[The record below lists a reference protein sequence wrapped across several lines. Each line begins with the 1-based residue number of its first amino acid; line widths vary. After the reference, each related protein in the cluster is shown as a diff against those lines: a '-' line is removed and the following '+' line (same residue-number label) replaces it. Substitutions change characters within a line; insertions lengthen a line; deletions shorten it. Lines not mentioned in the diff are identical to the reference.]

1 MSRDT
6 RLRRFVSSC
15 RVFYYFCMVKA
26 YSVRGNTHKKNMNK
40 QCAAYIGG
48 CFAQSRRIT
57 IGLSDGG
64 ISIWNIL
71 FNPITKSFQFQNS
84 LAFRALVR
92 ALILLIS
99 PAFLAAQEN
108 ASFELQPAVS
118 YHIQGEFDTLKLP
131 ALQWI
136 IEEGEQPLSYEK
148 LLAGELADAQVLDLK
163 AGPIFR
169 IKAHRGYWFKIR
181 LTAAAKPDAFGL
193 TFYRNGDCW
202 PYEPTFKY
210 LQTFSVGQDGKTL
223 IGHSGTASPA
233 SERDYPRHLLPSM
246 IKGNIGTGETLE
258 IWCRVT
264 MAEPCNLKVDMELV
278 REKIILSPPFM
289 SPKVVGENIFM
300 GACAAL
306 LFLATLLLIWVK
318 KPVYLW
324 FFIFQ
329 LAVLLNGVFTF
340 HLNEV
345 YNLLF
350 PENPRGVNFFMLV
363 ASIFQVTS
371 LLQLGRVYV
380 GSKQRFPKAHFI
392 LGTTI
397 FFYILTFI
405 FGTISRFLLEAPD
418 GIWFQVRAIFTAV
431 VYVTNILGVLLFLLT
446 RDKLALFFCLAAA
459 MPVVNLTYRIYEL
472 TFLEIP
478 RNSGSNLF
486 YASGMVLAMA
496 FALAYRFRLEIK
508 EKEAALKDKVNAEM
522 EKTEQQLRVD
532 MAAQEAQRL
541 SELDKMKSNFFA
553 NVTHELRTPLT
564 LILGPLDNILKS
576 KNLDNREF
584 TQLKLMQQNGQDL
597 LRLTNEILDL
607 SKLEANKLTLNEVP
621 VTLYP
626 YLKRVVSM
634 FETYAQK
641 KGINLSFEYRAE
653 AQLQVNLDE
662 NKFEKIINNL
672 LSNAFKFTPKNGSV
686 SVKLEDI
693 GHSLQLEVADTG
705 RGIHEDD
712 LPHIFNRFYQSSK
725 PNADEGGTGIGLA
738 LVQEFA
744 RLFGGSVRVESKEG
758 FGSTFTVVFPKKQV
772 MRPLGDSEALE
783 IKNLQTA
790 ALEKAKGHA
799 QPAENGK
806 VEQLFIPSQSTI
818 LVVEDNYQ
826 IREYIESLLQASYRV
841 FTAENGQEAL
851 DWLDKSAAA
860 GHFPDLIISDVMMP
874 IMDGFQLLSAL
885 KTAEQYR
892 AIPVIMLTAKAE
904 LDDKLRALR
913 IGVDAYLIKP
923 FVEEEL
929 LARVGSLLKNALAR
943 RQYAAAPEEPEPDSA
958 AVQEP
963 TDAAP
968 IGQADLDWLAE
979 LESVVLQKLP
989 DCDFNL
995 DALGNAIFM
1004 STRQI
1009 RRRLKLLTG
1018 LSFSE
1023 YLNEARFREARRL
1036 LEAKEVDSVKR
1047 LASEVGMR
1055 DVKYFS
1061 QQFKLHFGKGP
1072 SEYL

>member
-1 MSRDT
+1 
-6 RLRRFVSSC
+6 
-15 RVFYYFCMVKA
+15 
-26 YSVRGNTHKKNMNK
+26 MNK
-40 QCAAYIGG
+40 QCAAYIGSS
-48 CFAQSRRIT
+48 FAHCLRKKSR
-57 IGLSDGG
+57 LSKGG
-64 ISIWNIL
+64 ISIWNKH
-71 FNPITKSFQFQNS
+71 FNPIIKSFQFQYCPI
-84 LAFRALVR
+84 FRASARTL
-92 ALILLIS
+92 LLLIF
-99 PAFLAAQEN
+99 PVFLAAQK
-108 ASFELQPAVS
+108 ELPPAVV

-136 IEEGEQPLSYEK
+136 LEEGEQPLSYEQVQ
-148 LLAGELADAQVLDLK
+148 AGKLADAQLLDLK
-163 AGPIFR
+163 ASPIFR
-169 IKAHRGYWFKIR
+169 IKAHRSYWFKIR

-193 TFYRNGDCW
+193 TLYRNGDCW
-202 PYEPTFKY
+202 PYEPTFKEV
-210 LQTFSVGQDGKTL
+210 QTFSVGQDGKTL
-223 IGHSGTASPA
+223 VGHSGTASPA
-233 SERDYPRHLLPSM
+233 SERDYPKHLLPSM
-246 IKGNIGTGETLE
+246 IKGNIGAGETLD

-264 MAEPCNLKVDMELV
+264 MAEPCNLKVDIELV
-278 REKIILSPPFM
+278 REKIILSPPFI
-289 SPKVVGENIFM
+289 SPKMVGENIFM

-329 LAVLLNGVFTF
+329 SAVLLNGVFTF
-340 HLNEV
+340 HQNEI

-350 PENPRGVNFFMLV
+350 PENPRGVMFFMLV
-363 ASIFQVTS
+363 AVIFQTIA

-380 GSKQRFPKAHFI
+380 GSKQRFRKAHFVI
-392 LGTTI
+392 GTTI
-397 FFYILTFI
+397 LFYLLSFI

-418 GIWFQVRAIFTAV
+418 GIWFQVRAIFTV
-431 VYVTNILGVLLFLLT
+431 VMYVTNILAVLLFLLT
-446 RDKLALFFCLAAA
+446 KDKLALFFCIGAA
-459 MPVVNLTYRIYEL
+459 MPLVNLTYRIYEL

-508 EKEAALKDKVNAEM
+508 EKEAALKDNVNAEL

-541 SELDKMKSNFFA
+541 SELDRMKSNFFA

-662 NKFEKIINNL
+662 SKFEKIINNL
-672 LSNAFKFTPKNGSV
+672 LSNSFKFTPKGGSV

-693 GHSLQLEVADTG
+693 GHSLQLEVSDTG
-705 RGIHEDD
+705 RGIHEED

-738 LVQEFA
+738 LVQEYA
-744 RLFGGSVRVESKEG
+744 RLFGGSVKVESKEG
-758 FGSTFTVVFPKKQV
+758 FGSMFTVVFPKKQV
-772 MRPLGDSEALE
+772 MRPLGDNESLE
-783 IKNLQTA
+783 IKNLQIA

-799 QPAENGK
+799 QSAENGK
-806 VEQLFIPSQSTI
+806 VEQLFAPSQSTI

-826 IREYIESLLQASYRV
+826 IRDYIESLLQESYRV
-841 FTAENGQEAL
+841 FTAENGQDAL
-851 DWLDKSAAA
+851 DWLDKSATK

-874 IMDGFQLLSAL
+874 IMDGFQLLTAL

-892 AIPVIMLTAKAE
+892 TTPVIMLTAKAE

-929 LARVGSLLKNALAR
+929 LARVGNLLKNALAR
-943 RQYAAAPEEPEPDSA
+943 RQYAAAPEEPDGA
-958 AVQEP
+958 AAQEP
-963 TDAAP
+963 AEAAP
-968 IGQADLDWLAE
+968 ISQADLDWLAE
-979 LESVVLQKLP
+979 VESVVLKKLP
-989 DCDFNL
+989 DYDFNL

-1072 SEYL
+1072 SEYLQ

>member
-1 MSRDT
+1 MTTLSKYGQTQASTFSIGLTIAIQT
-6 RLRRFVSSC
+6 RLIGRFHSPNQYPCLSFFGATLLLLLLFFPC
-15 RVFYYFCMVKA
+15 L
-26 YSVRGNTHKKNMNK
+26 SN
-40 QCAAYIGG
+40 
-48 CFAQSRRIT
+48 AQT
-57 IGLSDGG
+57 DTTG
-64 ISIWNIL
+64 
-71 FNPITKSFQFQNS
+71 
-84 LAFRALVR
+84 ALT
-92 ALILLIS
+92 
-99 PAFLAAQEN
+99 
-108 ASFELQPAVS
+108 PAVT

-136 IEEGEQPLSYEK
+136 LEEGEQPLSYEQVQ
-148 LLAGELADAQVLDLK
+148 AGKLADAQLLDLK
-163 AGPIFR
+163 ASPIFP

-181 LTAAAKPDAFGL
+181 LTASAKPDAFGL
-193 TFYRNGDCW
+193 TLYRNGDCW
-202 PYEPTFKY
+202 PYEPTFKDV
-210 LQTFSVGQDGKTL
+210 QTFSVGQDGKTL
-223 IGHSGTASPA
+223 VGHSGTASPA
-233 SERDYPRHLLPSM
+233 SKRDYPKHFLPSM
-246 IKGNIGTGETLE
+246 IKGNIGAGETLD

-264 MAEPCNLKVDMELV
+264 MAEPCNLKVDVELV
-278 REKIILSPPFM
+278 WEKIILSPPFI

-329 LAVLLNGVFTF
+329 LAVLLNGGFTF
-340 HLNEV
+340 YRNEI

-350 PENPRGVNFFMLV
+350 PENPRGVSFFMLF
-363 ASIFQVTS
+363 ASILQVTS
-371 LLQLGRVYV
+371 FLQLGRVYV
-380 GSKQRFPKAHFI
+380 GTKQRFRKADFL

-397 FFYILTFI
+397 LLYALLFI

-431 VYVTNILGVLLFLLT
+431 VYAMNILCFFIFLFT

-459 MPVVNLTYRIYEL
+459 MPLVNLTYRTYEL
-472 TFLEIP
+472 TFLETP
-478 RNSGSNLF
+478 RNSGDNLI

-508 EKEAALKDKVNAEM
+508 EKEAALKDKVDAELD
-522 EKTEQQLRVD
+522 KTEQQLRMD

-541 SELDKMKSNFFA
+541 SELDRMKSNFFA

-653 AQLQVNLDE
+653 AQLQVNLDD
-662 NKFEKIINNL
+662 NKFEKIVNNL

-686 SVKLEDI
+686 TVKLEDI

-705 RGIHEDD
+705 RGIHPEDV
-712 LPHIFNRFYQSSK
+712 PHIFNRFYQSSK
-725 PNADEGGTGIGLA
+725 PHADEGGTGIGLA

-744 RLFGGSVRVESKEG
+744 KLFGGSVKVESELG
-758 FGSTFTVVFPKKQV
+758 VGSSFSVIFPKKQV
-772 MRPLGDSEALE
+772 MRPLGNNEALE
-783 IKNLQTA
+783 IKNLQMA
-790 ALEKAKGHA
+790 ELEKANGNYKGA
-799 QPAENGK
+799 SPLGENGHDAEKQHK
-806 VEQLFIPSQSTI
+806 VEQIFAPSHSTI

-826 IREYIESLLQASYRV
+826 IREYIESLLQESYRV

-851 DWLDKSAAA
+851 DWLGKSAAA

-874 IMDGFQLLSAL
+874 IMDGFQLLTAL
-885 KTAEQYR
+885 KTAEKYR
-892 AIPVIMLTAKAE
+892 SIPVVMLTAKAE
-904 LDDKLRALR
+904 LDDKLKALR
-913 IGVDAYLIKP
+913 IGVDAYLVKP

-929 LARVGSLLKNALAR
+929 LARVGNLLKNAQAR
-943 RQYAAAPEEPEPDSA
+943 RQYAAAPEELEVEPDGSEA
-958 AVQEP
+958 QAPDDDAILP
-963 TDAAP
+963 TAP
-968 IGQADLDWLAE
+968 ISQADLDWLAE
-979 LESVVLQKLP
+979 LESVVLKKLP
-989 DCDFNL
+989 DYDFNL

-1018 LSFSE
+1018 LSFSD

-1047 LASEVGMR
+1047 LAAEVGMR

-1072 SEYL
+1072 SEFLEGRGIAFPDH

>member
-1 MSRDT
+1 
-6 RLRRFVSSC
+6 
-15 RVFYYFCMVKA
+15 
-26 YSVRGNTHKKNMNK
+26 MNK
-40 QCAAYIGG
+40 QCAAYIGSS
-48 CFAQSRRIT
+48 FAHCLRKKSR
-57 IGLSDGG
+57 LSNGG
-64 ISIWNIL
+64 VSIWNKH
-71 FNPITKSFQFQNS
+71 FNPIITSFQIQYCPI
-84 LAFRALVR
+84 FRASARTL
-92 ALILLIS
+92 LLLII
-99 PAFLAAQEN
+99 PLFLAAQKN
-108 ASFELQPAVS
+108 TSFELPPAVS

-136 IEEGEQPLSYEK
+136 LEEGEQPLSYEQVQAGK
-148 LLAGELADAQVLDLK
+148 LAGAQLLDLK
-163 AGPIFR
+163 ASPLFP

-181 LTAAAKPDAFGL
+181 LTAAEKPDAFGL
-193 TFYRNGDCW
+193 TLYRNGDCW
-202 PYEPTFKY
+202 PYEPTFKDV
-210 LQTFSVGQDGKTL
+210 QTFSVGQDGKPL

-233 SERDYPRHLLPSM
+233 SKRDYPQHFLPSM
-246 IKGNIGTGETLE
+246 IKGNIGAGETLD

-264 MAEPCNLKVDMELV
+264 MAEPCNLQVDMELA
-278 REKIILSPPFM
+278 REKIILSPPFV
-289 SPKVVGENIFM
+289 SPKEVGENIFM

-329 LAVLLNGVFTF
+329 LAVLLTGVFTF
-340 HLNEV
+340 YLNEIF
-345 YNLLF
+345 NLLF
-350 PENPRGVNFFMLV
+350 PENPRGVIFFMLV
-363 ASIFQVTS
+363 ATIFQVTS
-371 LLQLGRVYV
+371 FLQLGRVYV
-380 GSKQRFPKAHFI
+380 GSKQRFPKAHFVFGITI
-392 LGTTI
+392 L
-397 FFYILTFI
+397 FYILTFI
-405 FGTISRFLLEAPD
+405 FGTISRFLLEAPN
-418 GIWFQVRAIFTAV
+418 GIWFQVRAIFTTV
-431 VYVTNILGVLLFLLT
+431 VYVTNILGVFLFLLT
-446 RDKLALFFCLAAA
+446 RDRLALFFCLGAA
-459 MPVVNLTYRIYEL
+459 MPLVNLTYRIYEL

-508 EKEAALKDKVNAEM
+508 EKEAALKDKVNAEL

-541 SELDKMKSNFFA
+541 SELDRMKSNFFA

-607 SKLEANKLTLNEVP
+607 SKLEANKLNLNEVP

-626 YLKRVVSM
+626 YLKRLVSM

-662 NKFEKIINNL
+662 SKFEKIVNNL

-693 GHSLQLEVADTG
+693 GHSLQLEVSDTG
-705 RGIHEDD
+705 RGIHEED

-738 LVQEFA
+738 LVQEYA
-744 RLFGGSVRVESKEG
+744 RLFGCSVKVESKEG
-758 FGSTFTVVFPKKQV
+758 FGSMFTVVFPKKQV
-772 MRPLGDSEALE
+772 MRPLGDSESLE
-783 IKNLQTA
+783 IKNLQIA
-790 ALEKAKGHA
+790 ELEKAKGHA
-799 QPAENGK
+799 QLAENGK
-806 VEQLFIPSQSTI
+806 VEQLFAPSQSTI

-826 IREYIESLLQASYRV
+826 IRDYIESLLQESYRV

-851 DWLDKSAAA
+851 DWLDKSAAE

-874 IMDGFQLLSAL
+874 IMDGFQLLTAL

-892 AIPVIMLTAKAE
+892 TIPVIMLTAKAE

-929 LARVGSLLKNALAR
+929 LARVGNLLKNALAR
-943 RQYAAAPEEPEPDSA
+943 RQYAAAQEEPDGA
-958 AVQEP
+958 AAQEP
-963 TDAAP
+963 ADAAP
-968 IGQADLDWLAE
+968 ISQADLDWLAE
-979 LESVVLQKLP
+979 VESVVLQKLP
-989 DCDFNL
+989 DYDFNL

-1036 LEAKEVDSVKR
+1036 LEDKEVDSVKR

-1072 SEYL
+1072 SEYLE

>member
-1 MSRDT
+1 MSTLSKYKQT
-6 RLRRFVSSC
+6 RNGLFMAVLVSSLKMASWSFIAETKL
-15 RVFYYFCMVKA
+15 VLKPTKMGSSWHFA
-26 YSVRGNTHKKNMNK
+26 YPRPMAFMAFFGLIPFFLRAQTNTT
-40 QCAAYIGG
+40 A
-48 CFAQSRRIT
+48 
-57 IGLSDGG
+57 
-64 ISIWNIL
+64 
-71 FNPITKSFQFQNS
+71 S
-84 LAFRALVR
+84 L
-92 ALILLIS
+92 S
-99 PAFLAAQEN
+99 PA
-108 ASFELQPAVS
+108 VT

-136 IEEGEQPLSYEK
+136 LEEGEQPLSYEQVQ
-148 LLAGELADAQVLDLK
+148 AGKLADAQLLDLK
-163 AGPIFR
+163 ASPLFP
-169 IKAHRGYWFKIR
+169 IKAHRGYWFNIR

-193 TFYRNGDCW
+193 TLYRNGDCW
-202 PYEPTFKY
+202 PYEPTFKEV
-210 LQTFSVGQDGKTL
+210 QTFSVGQDGKTL
-223 IGHSGTASPA
+223 VGHSGTASPA
-233 SERDYPRHLLPSM
+233 SKRDYPQHFLPSM
-246 IKGNIGTGETLE
+246 VKGNIGAGETLD

-264 MAEPCNLKVDMELV
+264 MAEPCNLQVDMELV
-278 REKIILSPPFM
+278 REKIILSPPFV
-289 SPKVVGENIFM
+289 SPKEVGENIFM
-300 GACAAL
+300 GACVAL

-329 LAVLLNGVFTF
+329 LAVLLTGVFTF
-340 HLNEV
+340 YLNEIF
-345 YNLLF
+345 NLLF
-350 PENPRGVNFFMLV
+350 PENPRGVIFFMLV
-363 ASIFQVTS
+363 ATIFQVTS
-371 LLQLGRVYV
+371 FLQLGRVYV
-380 GSKQRFPKAHFI
+380 GSKQRFPKAHFVFGITI
-392 LGTTI
+392 L
-397 FFYILTFI
+397 FYILTFI
-405 FGTISRFLLEAPD
+405 FGTISRFLLEAPN
-418 GIWFQVRAIFTAV
+418 GIWFQVRAIFTTV
-431 VYVTNILGVLLFLLT
+431 VYVTNILGVFLFLFT
-446 RDKLALFFCLAAA
+446 RDRLALFFCLGAA
-459 MPVVNLTYRIYEL
+459 MPLVNLTYRIYEL

-508 EKEAALKDKVNAEM
+508 EKEAALKDKVNAEL

-541 SELDKMKSNFFA
+541 SELDRMKSNFFA

-576 KNLDNREF
+576 KNLDNKEF

-662 NKFEKIINNL
+662 SKFEKIVNNL

-693 GHSLQLEVADTG
+693 GHSLLLEVADTG
-705 RGIHEDD
+705 RGIHPEDV
-712 LPHIFNRFYQSSK
+712 PHIFNRFYQSSK
-725 PNADEGGTGIGLA
+725 PHADEGGTGIGLA
-738 LVQEFA
+738 LVQEFTK
-744 RLFGGSVRVESKEG
+744 LFGGSVKVESEVG
-758 FGSTFTVVFPKKQV
+758 VGSSFTIVFPKKQV

-783 IKNLQTA
+783 IKNLQMA
-790 ALEKAKGHA
+790 ELEKANGNGHTV
-799 QPAENGK
+799 ENQK
-806 VEQLFIPSQSTI
+806 FEQRFAPSQSTI

-826 IREYIESLLQASYRV
+826 IREYLESLLQESYRV

-851 DWLDKSAAA
+851 DWLDKEATA

-874 IMDGFQLLSAL
+874 IMDGFQLLTAL

-892 AIPVIMLTAKAE
+892 SIPVVMLTAKAE
-904 LDDKLRALR
+904 LDDKLKALR
-913 IGVDAYLIKP
+913 IGVDAYLVKP

-929 LARVGSLLKNALAR
+929 LARVGNLLKNAHAR
-943 RQYAAAPEEPEPDSA
+943 RQYATAPEELEVETDGSTNRAPE
-958 AVQEP
+958 
-963 TDAAP
+963 DATLPNVP
-968 IGQADLDWLAE
+968 ISQADLDWLAE
-979 LESVVLQKLP
+979 VESVVLKRLP
-989 DCDFNL
+989 DYDFNL
-995 DALGNAIFM
+995 DALGNAIFL

-1036 LEAKEVDSVKR
+1036 LESGEIDSVKR
-1047 LASEVGMR
+1047 LAAEVGMR

-1061 QQFKLHFGKGP
+1061 QQFKVHFGKGP

>member
-1 MSRDT
+1 MSNLSRYEQT
-6 RLRRFVSSC
+6 WASKFSTKIAHNLHERFVGKFVSSNQRAC
-15 RVFYYFCMVKA
+15 LPNFWKKA
-26 YSVRGNTHKKNMNK
+26 LLLFLLFP
-40 QCAAYIGG
+40 
-48 CFAQSRRIT
+48 CFLDAQTDTTAI
-57 IGLSDGG
+57 
-64 ISIWNIL
+64 
-71 FNPITKSFQFQNS
+71 
-84 LAFRALVR
+84 
-92 ALILLIS
+92 
-99 PAFLAAQEN
+99 
-108 ASFELQPAVS
+108 LQPAVT
-118 YHIQGEFDTLKLP
+118 YQIPGEFDTLKLP

-136 IEEGEQPLSYEK
+136 LEEGEQPLSYEQVQ
-148 LLAGELADAQVLDLK
+148 AGKLADAQLLDLK
-163 AGPIFR
+163 ASPIFR
-169 IKAHRGYWFKIR
+169 IKAHRGYWFNIR

-202 PYEPTFKY
+202 PYEPTFKEV
-210 LQTFSVGQDGKTL
+210 QTFSVGQDGKTL
-223 IGHSGTASPA
+223 VGHSGTASPA
-233 SERDYPRHLLPSM
+233 SKRDYPQHLLPSM
-246 IKGNIGTGETLE
+246 VKGNIGAGQTLD

-264 MAEPCNLKVDMELV
+264 MGEPCNLKVDVELV

-329 LAVLLNGVFTF
+329 LAVLLNGGFTF
-340 HLNEV
+340 HRNEI

-350 PENPRGVNFFMLV
+350 PENPRGVIFFMLV
-363 ASIFQVTS
+363 ASIFQVIA

-397 FFYILTFI
+397 FFYILTFV
-405 FGTISRFLLEAPD
+405 FGTISRFLLEATD

-446 RDKLALFFCLAAA
+446 RDRLALFFCLGAA
-459 MPVVNLTYRIYEL
+459 MPLVNLTYRIYEL

-508 EKEAALKDKVNAEM
+508 EKEAALKDKVNAEL

-532 MAAQEAQRL
+532 LAAQEAQRL
-541 SELDKMKSNFFA
+541 SELDRMKSNFFA

-607 SKLEANKLTLNEVP
+607 SKLESNKLTLNEAP

-626 YLKRVVSM
+626 YLKRLVSM

-653 AQLQVNLDE
+653 AQLQVNLDD
-662 NKFEKIINNL
+662 NKFEKIVNNL

-705 RGIHEDD
+705 RGIHEEDV
-712 LPHIFNRFYQSSK
+712 PHIFNRFYQSSK
-725 PNADEGGTGIGLA
+725 PQADEGGTGIGLA
-738 LVQEFA
+738 LVQEFTK
-744 RLFGGSVRVESKEG
+744 LFGGSVSVKSELG
-758 FGSTFTVVFPKKQV
+758 AGSTFTVIFPKKQV

-783 IKNLQTA
+783 IKNLQIA
-790 ALEKAKGHA
+790 ELEKANGNYKGA
-799 QPAENGK
+799 SPLGENWLPIEKQHK
-806 VEQLFIPSQSTI
+806 VEQLFSPSQSTI

-826 IREYIESLLQASYRV
+826 IREYIESMLQESYRV

-851 DWLDKSAAA
+851 DWLANSAAA
-860 GHFPDLIISDVMMP
+860 GHFPDLVVSDVMMP
-874 IMDGFQLLSAL
+874 IMDGFQLLTAL
-885 KTAEQYR
+885 KSAEEYR
-892 AIPVIMLTAKAE
+892 SIPVVMLTAKAE
-904 LDDKLRALR
+904 LDDKLKALR

-929 LARVGSLLKNALAR
+929 LARVGNLLKNAQAR
-943 RQYAAAPEEPEPDSA
+943 RQYAAAPEELEVEPNGSEAQAPDDDA
-958 AVQEP
+958 ILP
-963 TDAAP
+963 TAP
-968 IGQADLDWLAE
+968 ISQADLDWLAE
-979 LESVVLQKLP
+979 LESVVLKKLP
-989 DCDFNL
+989 DYDFNL
-995 DALGNAIFM
+995 DALGNAIYL
-1004 STRQI
+1004 SPRQI

-1018 LSFSE
+1018 LSFSD

-1047 LASEVGMR
+1047 LAAAVGMR

-1061 QQFKLHFGKGP
+1061 QQFKLYFGKGP
-1072 SEYL
+1072 SEFLG